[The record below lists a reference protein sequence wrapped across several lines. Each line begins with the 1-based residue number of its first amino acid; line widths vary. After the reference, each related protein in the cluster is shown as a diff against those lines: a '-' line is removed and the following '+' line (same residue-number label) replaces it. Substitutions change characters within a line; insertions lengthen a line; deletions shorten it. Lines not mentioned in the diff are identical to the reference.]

1 MPREPQSGVWILHAV
16 ALAALLTGGCSYQVA
31 RDRYDQGFSAK
42 PLDDDV
48 YFVQYNGKSME
59 PERTLE
65 KLLRKGVAGVC
76 GGEAFALEEITFSI
90 EEVMHRSMPRYRAVT
105 AIATCRRQS

>member
-1 MPREPQSGVWILHAV
+1 
-16 ALAALLTGGCSYQVA
+16 
-31 RDRYDQGFSAK
+31 
-42 PLDDDV
+42 
-48 YFVQYNGKSME
+48 ME